1 MTRGNVVPIGFVFR
15 AAFWIAVVA
24 AFAPV
29 SVFSSDGMEAPDEI
43 SDMIAQGQRLHE
55 VCTDLPALC
64 DMAGEAGGL
73 ISIATDETLSRVEN
87 WLDERES
94 TAAETS

>member
-1 MTRGNVVPIGFVFR
+1 MPIGFLFR

-29 SVFSSDGMEAPDEI
+29 GLVSSDGMETPDEI
-43 SDMIAQGQRLHE
+43 SQVIAQGQRLQQ
-55 VCTDLPALC
+55 VCADLPALC

-73 ISIATDETLSRVEN
+73 VSIATDETLSRVEN
-87 WLDERES
+87 WLDERET

>member
-1 MTRGNVVPIGFVFR
+1 MPIGFVFR

-29 SVFSSDGMEAPDEI
+29 SLFSSEGMEASDEI
-43 SDMIAQGQRLHE
+43 SSLIAQGQRVNE
-55 VCTDLPALC
+55 VCTELPALC

-73 ISIATDETLSRVEN
+73 VSIAADETMTRVET
-87 WLDERES
+87 WLDEREAA
-94 TAAETS
+94 AAETS